1 MIANYRYLEASVFSF
16 CIHAAIFLY
25 LYGTFDSDVTQKI
38 LISKPLQIELKFDL
52 PAQVKKQIPSV
63 PKVSSAKEKE
73 SIEELI
79 YSKTFDAT
87 EISSMNQVITQDI
100 SELLTQEIEVEVSKE
115 QQEISMYAQQIIL
128 TIEDAWIKPKNIPDG
143 LIANLRLRIRPS
155 GRIINADLIKSSGN
169 IRFDNSA
176 LQAVRRVET
185 FHFFNSI
192 SKSLF
197 VFALIESIFSLL
209 HTIIILPIPDSI

>member
-52 PAQVKKQIPSV
+52 PTKVKKQIPSL
-63 PKVSSAKEKE
+63 PKVDLAEEKE
-73 SIEELI
+73 LTEELI
-79 YSKTFDAT
+79 YSKAFDAT
-87 EISSMNQVITQDI
+87 EISSVNQVITQDI
-100 SELLTQEIEVEVSKE
+100 SELLTQEIEVGVSKE
-115 QQEISMYAQQIIL
+115 QQEITMYAQQIIL

-185 FHFFNSI
+185 FNFFNSI

-197 VFALIESIFSLL
+197 EKEFQTISISFNPL
-209 HTIIILPIPDSI
+209 

>member
-25 LYGTFDSDVTQKI
+25 LYGTFDSDATQKI

-52 PAQVKKQIPSV
+52 PTQVKKQIPSV
-63 PKVSSAKEKE
+63 PKIDSTEVIEPT
-73 SIEELI
+73 EELI
-79 YSKTFDAT
+79 YSKAFDAT

-143 LIANLRLRIRPS
+143 LIVNLRLRIRPS

-185 FHFFNSI
+185 FNFFNSI

-197 VFALIESIFSLL
+197 EKEFQTISISFN
-209 HTIIILPIPDSI
+209 P

>member
-52 PAQVKKQIPSV
+52 PTQVKKQIPSV
-63 PKVSSAKEKE
+63 PKVDSAVEKE
-73 SIEELI
+73 LTEELI

-115 QQEISMYAQQIIL
+115 QQEITMYAQQIIL

-185 FHFFNSI
+185 FNFFNSI

-197 VFALIESIFSLL
+197 VKEFQTISISFNPL
-209 HTIIILPIPDSI
+209 

>member
-16 CIHAAIFLY
+16 CIHAVIFLY
-25 LYGTFDSDVTQKI
+25 LYGTFDSDATQKI

-52 PAQVKKQIPSV
+52 PTQVKKQIPSL
-63 PKVSSAKEKE
+63 PKVDSAEEKE
-73 SIEELI
+73 STEELI
-79 YSKTFDAT
+79 YSKAFDAT
-87 EISSMNQVITQDI
+87 EISSMNQAITQDI
-100 SELLTQEIEVEVSKE
+100 YELLTEEIEVEVSKE

-128 TIEDAWIKPKNIPDG
+128 TIEDAWIKPKNIPEG
-143 LIANLRLRIRPS
+143 LIANLRLRIRPT

-185 FHFFNSI
+185 FNFFNSI

-197 VFALIESIFSLL
+197 EKEFQTISISFNPL
-209 HTIIILPIPDSI
+209 

>member
-52 PAQVKKQIPSV
+52 PTQVKKQISSL
-63 PKVSSAKEKE
+63 PKVDSAEEKE
-73 SIEELI
+73 STEELI
-79 YSKTFDAT
+79 YSKAFDAT
-87 EISSMNQVITQDI
+87 EISSMNQVNTQDI

-128 TIEDAWIKPKNIPDG
+128 TIEDAWIKPKNIPEG

-185 FHFFNSI
+185 FNFFNSI

-197 VFALIESIFSLL
+197 EKEFQTISISFNPL
-209 HTIIILPIPDSI
+209 

>member
-52 PAQVKKQIPSV
+52 PTQVKKEIPSV
-63 PKVSSAKEKE
+63 PKVDSAEEKE
-73 SIEELI
+73 STEELI
-79 YSKTFDAT
+79 YSKVFDAT
-87 EISSMNQVITQDI
+87 EISSTNQVIMQNI

-128 TIEDAWIKPKNIPDG
+128 TIEDAWIKPKNIPEG

-185 FHFFNSI
+185 FNFFNSI

-197 VFALIESIFSLL
+197 EKEFQTISISFNPL
-209 HTIIILPIPDSI
+209 